1 MPPLE
6 SGFRCLFFFEMI
18 INEPRIGAHIYNLFF
33 HFHQHTHTQKQI
45 RDVFEG
51 LGKIKEVRSDVG
63 GNWFV
68 TMEDEATAKEAL
80 LKLRFSGAKIKD
92 AAVKARLKSANLLRG
107 GVSPPSSGSRSVG
120 TNYNDKDFKGIVPM
134 YPQPSGSYY
143 MPPYMARMPP
153 MFPGPYPV
161 GPYGMPPQQQQ
172 RFNKKGN
179 NSNQN
184 NGKNKNNGR
193 QRSQQQY
200 GRGGHSSRRAGPSD
214 GRKR

>member
-1 MPPLE
+1 M
-6 SGFRCLFFFEMI
+6 SLFFFEMI
-18 INEPRIGAHIYNLFF
+18 INEPRIGAHIYIFFF
-33 HFHQHTHTQKQI
+33 HFSSTQHTHNKQI

-161 GPYGMPPQQQQ
+161 GPYGMPPNSNSNDSTRGKQQQ
-172 RFNKKGN
+172 
-179 NSNQN
+179 SE
-184 NGKNKNNGR
+184 
-193 QRSQQQY
+193 
-200 GRGGHSSRRAGPSD
+200 
-214 GRKR
+214 